1 MVLCGVPPIAPRGPI
16 DHHFIRRTNYLLRR
30 QVISQAPA
38 ALQES
43 SRLSLFLTLME
54 AGNLTSGP
62 AIAF

>member
-1 MVLCGVPPIAPRGPI
+1 MFR
-16 DHHFIRRTNYLLRR
+16 HFHFIRRTNDLLRR